1 MRKRPIIYDSRNYLV
16 LIDSDAE
23 ANIRLIY
30 DSRNYLVLIDV
41 WFRSLLNLLI
51 YDSRN
56 YLVLIDTTIVA
67 KTVVES
73 TIVEII

>member
-1 MRKRPIIYDSRNYLV
+1 MRKRPI
-16 LIDSDAE
+16 
-23 ANIRLIY
+23 
-30 DSRNYLVLIDV
+30 
-41 WFRSLLNLLI
+41 I